1 MDISQRRI
9 TKRYSNGEVTVVWQ
23 PHLCA
28 HSTICFRGLPEVFDP
43 RLRPWVRIGGAPTAR
58 IVDQVKRCPSGA
70 LSYAI
75 ERPATEDSPAPA
87 ARSSDLRIEVRSNG
101 PLVLHGHCTIERPD
115 GSKDERDGKTS
126 LCRCGGSANKPYC
139 DGSHKTNGF
148 AG

>member
-1 MDISQRRI
+1 MDISRRRI

-28 HSTICFRGLPEVFDP
+28 HSTICFRELPEVFDP
-43 RLRPWVRIGGAPTAR
+43 RVRPWVRPDGAPTAR
-58 IVDQVKRCPSGA
+58 IVEQVKRCPSGA
-70 LSYAI
+70 LSYVMD
-75 ERPATEDSPAPA
+75 RPVAPA
-87 ARSSDLRIEVRSNG
+87 APAADADLRIEVRPNG

-115 GSKDERDGKTS
+115 GGKDERDGKTS

>member
-1 MDISQRRI
+1 MDISRRRI

-43 RLRPWVRIGGAPTAR
+43 RDRPWVRVAGAPTGR
-58 IVDQVKRCPSGA
+58 IVEQVKRCPSGA
-70 LSYAI
+70 LSYTMDL
-75 ERPATEDSPAPA
+75 PAAPA
-87 ARSSDLRIEVRSNG
+87 AASPPSGLRIEVRSNG

-139 DGSHKTNGF
+139 DGSHRTNGF

>member
-1 MDISQRRI
+1 MDISRRRI

-28 HSTICFRGLPEVFDP
+28 HSTICFRELPEVFDP
-43 RLRPWVRIGGAPTAR
+43 RLRPWVRIDGAPTER
-58 IVDQVKRCPSGA
+58 IVEQVKRCPSGA
-70 LSYAI
+70 LSYAMD
-75 ERPATEDSPAPA
+75 RPAAAVAPA
-87 ARSSDLRIEVRSNG
+87 ALPSSEVRIEVRANG
-101 PLVLHGHCTIERPD
+101 PLVLHGRCTIARPD
-115 GSKDERDGKTS
+115 GTKDERDGKTS